1 VEKPT
6 GLTSRNW
13 GGFQKMLK
21 LEGTAKSANF
31 YQSWLVKLNFY
42 YK

>member
-1 VEKPT
+1 VEKRPT
-6 GLTSRNW
+6 RIFQDW

-31 YQSWLVKLNFY
+31 YQ
-42 YK
+42 